1 MNLLLCGLHLMVMV
15 QFLLIIKASPVC
27 CYSRGDKSTSTRKY
41 PFSMVLYCIPFSIG
55 FYYMNFFTVCIN
67 YKSTSSCLVCISM
80 VLVLFL
86 IFLSRLPQYASI
98 SKMINGA
105 LFMSIL
111 FRYYVVPLYSDF
123 LKHVYPFVQL
133 PYVVVVLIY
142 LVLFKEFY
150 IKLLLLLFEFYI
162 RLLFSRQKLFS
173 LSKFWLQNSV
183 LL

>member
-1 MNLLLCGLHLMVMV
+1 
-15 QFLLIIKASPVC
+15 
-27 CYSRGDKSTSTRKY
+27 
-41 PFSMVLYCIPFSIG
+41 MVLYYIPFSIG
-55 FYYMNFFTVCIN
+55 FCYMNFFTVCIN

-123 LKHVYPFVQL
+123 LKHVYPFVQF
-133 PYVVVVLIY
+133 PYVVVVLSIWYY
-142 LVLFKEFY
+142 LRSFISNFRFYFGVLYQTFVFPPKVIFTE
-150 IKLLLLLFEFYI
+150 
-162 RLLFSRQKLFS
+162 
-173 LSKFWLQNSV
+173 
-183 LL
+183 